1 MGVVGV
7 GGVELASV
15 VRQLRAELDEALAD
29 AEGERLRF
37 ELGPVE
43 MSLRVTVGQEGGAGA
58 KVRFW
63 VIEAGAD
70 AKLSRDSV
78 QEIKLVLTP
87 VDTQAAPGPG
97 GKPVSVLI
105 EGGTVDGED

>member
-1 MGVVGV
+1 MGVMGV
-7 GGVELASV
+7 AGVELASV
-15 VRQLRAELDEALAD
+15 IRQLRAELNEALAD

-37 ELGPVE
+37 QLGPVE
-43 MSLRVTVGQEGGAGA
+43 VSLTVTVGREAAPGA

-70 AKLSRDSV
+70 AKFSREAV

-87 VDTQAAPGPG
+87 VDTQAPVGPDGKAAAPLITGR
-97 GKPVSVLI
+97 PV
-105 EGGTVDGED
+105 EGEG